1 MTEAGFYFSHFILPG
16 RTTDSY
22 KNSYNDSTLYG
33 GMMVQKKIC
42 LALVHAAVRHEG
54 GHGISQLQ
62 EKEAELSVFLFKKT
76 VMYRIAV

>member
-1 MTEAGFYFSHFILPG
+1 
-16 RTTDSY
+16 
-22 KNSYNDSTLYG
+22 
-33 GMMVQKKIC
+33 MVQKKIC